1 MEEYSLND
9 LLRAFIPTANAI
21 AGTFGNECEVV
32 IHDLTTPENSV
43 VYVSN
48 GIVTG
53 RRPGQSFDHLVR
65 QVLLNKDF
73 RNDNV
78 VNYTFSTEDGR
89 LIKSSS
95 ALIRD
100 QQQEVVGMICINFD
114 ITNWKKIQS
123 AINQFLS
130 VTNEKI
136 EKEVDVNQ
144 DVMSIIDEII
154 HNIVGER
161 DLKDIKRRD
170 AIDLVRFMDE
180 KGIFLV
186 KGTIDKIANLLGV
199 SKVTIYSYLDEAKK
213 VLKVNIYSNKRTASI
228 K

>member
-21 AGTFGNECEVV
+21 VGTFGNDCEVV

-73 RNDNV
+73 KNDNV
-78 VNYTFSTEDGR
+78 VNYTFTTEDGR

-100 QQQEVVGMICINFD
+100 QHQEVVGMICINFD

-170 AIDLVRFMDE
+170 AIELVRFMDD

-213 VLKVNIYSNKRTASI
+213 SLKE
-228 K
+228 

>member
-1 MEEYSLND
+1 MND

-213 VLKVNIYSNKRTASI
+213 SI
-228 K
+228 KG

>member
-213 VLKVNIYSNKRTASI
+213 SI
-228 K
+228 KG